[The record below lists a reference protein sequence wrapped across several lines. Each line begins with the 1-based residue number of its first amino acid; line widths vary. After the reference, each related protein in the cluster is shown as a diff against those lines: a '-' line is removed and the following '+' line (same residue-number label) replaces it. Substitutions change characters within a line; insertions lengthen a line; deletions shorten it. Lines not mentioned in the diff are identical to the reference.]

1 MNNKML
7 VFVIPF
13 AGGSSISFSQW
24 KSIDT
29 KVQYIFLD
37 PPGKGSRMN
46 ETLVNT
52 MEDMVFDIKKQI
64 EDYVTTN
71 DVEEYIIMGHSM
83 GGSIAY
89 EIVNLMMEEG
99 KKPKYVILS
108 ATTVPDE
115 FDLQM
120 FNSIVIEDESFEKY
134 LCDFGLVNEKMIK
147 NVFFRKKYLPIVK
160 NDYTILTKYV
170 PSIKKR
176 NNVKAIILYGNRDQV
191 SGTGSRVWRN
201 YFIEEPLYYEFDGGH
216 FFIFD
221 YFEKINNIVEA
232 L

>member
-1 MNNKML
+1 ML

-29 KVQYIFLD
+29 KVQYVFLD
-37 PPGKGSRMN
+37 PPGKGNRMN
-46 ETLVNT
+46 ETLANT
-52 MEDMVFDIKKQI
+52 MEEMVFDIKKQI
-64 EDYVTTN
+64 DDYVSVN
-71 DVEEYIIMGHSM
+71 GIEEYIIMGHSM

-99 KKPKYVILS
+99 KNPKYVILS

-115 FDLQM
+115 YDTQIV
-120 FNSIVIEDESFEKY
+120 NSVVIEDESFEKY
-134 LCDFGLVNEKMIK
+134 LCDFGLISEKFIK
-147 NVFFRKKYLPIVK
+147 NVFFRTKYLPIVK
-160 NDYTILTKYV
+160 NDYTILTKYI
-170 PSIKKR
+170 PSTKKI

-191 SGTGSRVWRN
+191 SGTGSRLWNN
-201 YFIEEPLYYEFDGGH
+201 YFIEEPVYYEFDGEH

-221 YFEKINNIVEA
+221 YFQKINNIVEA